1 MSNYVYVYNNHLYL
15 IILKECSRLCQANS
29 SVRTSFG
36 MVLEVS
42 RNCVSGYAS
51 NNYTLIMHLPYTIQC
66 SYVDR
71 DWEKD
76 RRNMGAQLTRLA
88 AYPDPIWVRRKIFE
102 DIHAS
107 IS

>member
-1 MSNYVYVYNNHLYL
+1 
-15 IILKECSRLCQANS
+15 
-29 SVRTSFG
+29 
-36 MVLEVS
+36 
-42 RNCVSGYAS
+42 
-51 NNYTLIMHLPYTIQC
+51 MHLPYTIQC